1 MQKMN
6 QSDLTL
12 AIAKRFFFTQVI
24 SQEIIKFLLTQISE
38 DLRKGKRVFFRGFGS
53 FNKEK
58 RAARKVRH
66 PRTRKIITI
75 PARITVDFNPSDLL
89 LQNIK

>member
-1 MQKMN
+1 MEKMN
-6 QSDLTL
+6 QSDLTQAL
-12 AIAKRFFFTQVI
+12 AKRFFLTQAE
-24 SQEIIKFLLTQISE
+24 SREIIKYIQTKITE
-38 DLRKGKRVFFRGFGS
+38 DLKKGKRFYLRGFGS

-66 PRTRKIITI
+66 PLTRKIITI
-75 PARITVDFNPSDLL
+75 PARITVDFNPSNYL